1 MIAAR
6 QLETLIKIARI
17 LPEKKIREFIVS
29 IQKKFRDRDQQCVYK
44 VLQSLIEY
52 LRKTTEVS
60 RIKK

>member
-17 LPEKKIREFIVS
+17 LPEKKIREFIVG
-29 IQKKFRDRDQQCVYK
+29 IQKKFRDKDQQCVYK

>member
-17 LPEKKIREFIVS
+17 LPEKKIREFIVG

-44 VLQSLIEY
+44 VL
-52 LRKTTEVS
+52 
-60 RIKK
+60 